1 MISRNKQKGGTEV
14 RRPGGL
20 AVAQTQKKKT
30 RYGLEYTNK
39 LSEVK
44 HEIRFVCFWLLDTED
59 SYVFGKT

>member
-20 AVAQTQKKKT
+20 GATQTQKKKT
-30 RYGLEYTNK
+30 RYGWEYATK

-44 HEIRFVCFWLLDTED
+44 REIRFVCFWLLDTED
-59 SYVFGKT
+59 SYVFGET